1 MHDASRSLE
10 NINCLLEKKEYS
22 SNAFG
27 HRFKNTILIF
37 TKNIDF
43 IGNKQNIQITVRPF
57 FYTVYTESPSPA
69 HRVRQRRAVL
79 DKRGRHEPVRVFAS
93 RWERH
98 RLLRVGWELARGD
111 GVAGEPDV
119 LGSDL
124 LPQPGEDEL
133 LRVLSNDARGVK
145 RLLDA

>member
-1 MHDASRSLE
+1 MARVASLARRAAAAAAAAPAQAPAE
-10 NINCLLEKKEYS
+10 P
-22 SNAFG
+22 AG
-27 HRFKNTILIF
+27 AAAAA
-37 TKNIDF
+37 
-43 IGNKQNIQITVRPF
+43 RPAAEPA
-57 FYTVYTESPSPA
+57 VSAADVPEPAAAVAPASPSPA
-69 HRVRQRRAVL
+69 HRVRQRRTVL
-79 DKRGRHEPVRVFAS
+79 DKRGRHEPVRVLAS

>member
-1 MHDASRSLE
+1 MARVASLAR
-10 NINCLLEKKEYS
+10 
-22 SNAFG
+22 
-27 HRFKNTILIF
+27 
-37 TKNIDF
+37 
-43 IGNKQNIQITVRPF
+43 RP
-57 FYTVYTESPSPA
+57 VAPAAPVAAVAAAEPAGAAPAAPAAAEPAQSAPAAPEPAAAVAPESPSPA

-111 GVAGEPDV
+111 GVAGELDV